1 VPFLTISSINHETM
15 NNFSDE
21 VFYLILDREVKI
33 RGRYLRF
40 SANVEGQMARS
51 VIFLNEVKSGRAGVE
66 QRLDLKNFM
75 FKQKLTKF
83 QSLLL
88 EIYPDLFQSY
98 LELFR
103 NIDKFREM
111 RNKMA
116 HCYFQWD
123 DKNLD
128 SVIIWDLDDSRGVQ
142 KMEPYIFTLKEI
154 DEILKQAMTD
164 IIDNIN
170 NLSTVIIQ
178 RVKPEIPHM
187 F

>member
-1 VPFLTISSINHETM
+1 M
-15 NNFSDE
+15 NNFSDDD
-21 VFYLILDREVKI
+21 FYLILDREIKV

-51 VIFLNEVKSGRAGVE
+51 VILLNELKTKRSGGEVRI
-66 QRLDLKNFM
+66 DLKNFM
-75 FKQKLTKF
+75 FKQKLSKF

-88 EIYPDLFQSY
+88 EMYPDLSQSY
-98 LELFR
+98 TAVFR
-103 NIDKFREM
+103 HIDNFREM

-123 DKNLD
+123 DRNLD
-128 SVIIWDLDDSRGVQ
+128 SVTIWDLDDSTGVQ
-142 KMEPYIFTLKEI
+142 KMEPYSFTL
-154 DEILKQAMTD
+154 DEINENLKQSMTD
-164 IIDNIN
+164 IIDTMN
-170 NLSTVIIQ
+170 NLSNEIIQ

>member
-1 VPFLTISSINHETM
+1 M
-15 NNFSDE
+15 NNFSDD
-21 VFYLILDREVKI
+21 VFYLILDREVRI

-51 VIFLNEVKSGRAGVE
+51 VILLNEVKTKREGIEKRI
-66 QRLDLKNFM
+66 DLKNFM
-75 FKQKLTKF
+75 FKQKLLKF

-88 EIYPDLFQSY
+88 EIYPDLSEFYSD
-98 LELFR
+98 LFVH
-103 NIDKFREM
+103 IDNFREI

-128 SVIIWDLDDSRGVQ
+128 VVTIWDLDDSTGVQ
-142 KMEPYIFTLKEI
+142 KMEPYSFTLEEI
-154 DEILKQAMTD
+154 NKNLKQSMID
-164 IIDNIN
+164 IIEDMN
-170 NLSTVIIQ
+170 NLSIEIIQ

>member
-1 VPFLTISSINHETM
+1 M

-21 VFYLILDREVKI
+21 VFYLIHDREVKI

-51 VIFLNEVKSGRAGVE
+51 VILLNEVKTKRSGVE
-66 QRLDLKNFM
+66 VRIDLKNFM
-75 FKQKLTKF
+75 FNQKLKKF

-88 EIYPDLFQSY
+88 EIYPDLSQSY
-98 LELFR
+98 TALFGH
-103 NIDKFREM
+103 IDSFREM

-128 SVIIWDLDDSRGVQ
+128 SVTIWDLDDSTGVQ
-142 KMEPYIFTLKEI
+142 KMEPYLFTLKEI
-154 DEILKQAMTD
+154 NETLKQSM
-164 IIDNIN
+164 IDVIGDMN
-170 NLSTVIIQ
+170 NLSTEIIQ